1 MVLGGLKSVFVD
13 FPSWLFNSITSGLG
27 NLGGIIL
34 GGLSGLGGMILDSLY
49 AVFVEFPTWLG
60 NTILDGLYNVFVSF
74 PTWLYDQFT
83 GALSN
88 VWDYIKS
95 WIPGMG
101 AIEAAS
107 EAVQEATENVTSGY
121 NESSV
126 AQEATRLQEGNSM
139 LHAGGAAVGGV
150 GDILTGDFSEGAS
163 KVGGAI
169 KEGVYAAGETIAG
182 AASSAWEG
190 AKAVGSYLN
199 PFNYFN
205 EGTRQIQQ
213 TGLAMLHEGEM
224 VVPKNI
230 TNMVAEGNGA
240 FPSLSSAFS
249 GVFAGL
255 GDMLTNPLDTAKNAL
270 GGIGNMSSM
279 FSNAIDPLG
288 IGKIAGDML
297 TNPLDTAKNA
307 LGGIGNMSSMFS
319 NAIDPLG
326 IGKIAGNI
334 LTDPLGTAK
343 NALGEIKNLFSN
355 KEPNEIASKE
365 LPSTVVQKHGTM
377 PVLIMNWSEMAN
389 AMGTKEPSRP
399 EISLGKIL
407 ENIGPQ
413 IMSPL
418 GLLESI
424 GLPGIGSIG
433 SAISYFGNEPETA
446 TPLDMQPTPLTD
458 VGQSIV
464 KERTSSQAG
473 VGKLQS
479 DELTRMEEASNKQ
492 VSELEQ
498 INQGIQELVGF
509 MRPTGGGATESSS
522 SNAII
527 GNTKDTRIPRNSPIF
542 GTMKYGYPSGGPNR
556 QIIND
561 GK

>member
-1 MVLGGLKSVFVD
+1 
-13 FPSWLFNSITSGLG
+13 
-27 NLGGIIL
+27 
-34 GGLSGLGGMILDSLY
+34 MILDSLY

-255 GDMLTNPLDTAKNAL
+255 
-270 GGIGNMSSM
+270 
-279 FSNAIDPLG
+279 
-288 IGKIAGDML
+288 GDML